1 MPFVAG
7 LCEAGRI
14 PASQRPATEM
24 PPIQFLVERR
34 ESGKTVADVL
44 RRRFQL
50 TWSQAK
56 RLVERGHVRVAGQL
70 TRAPEQRVKT
80 GNRMWISAGA
90 IEQTPA
96 DGAAKPAKSKK
107 KADPPA
113 PKPKAPREKKPPVP
127 VNAIPLEIV
136 YSDDSIVV
144 VNKPAGLT
152 TSRSAEEKAEFGR
165 GRKYLPTTL
174 AELLPAALGS
184 PNRPVF
190 AVHRLDRDTTG
201 LIVFARTQTAAR
213 HLTSQFRKRSVDR
226 RYLAV
231 TRGVPPEGRIESRLV
246 DDRGD
251 GRRGSGTDDG
261 QRAVTHVR
269 VIERLGKFAV
279 VECKLDTGRTHQ
291 VRIHLGEAGAPL
303 CGERVYDRPLN
314 GAPAE
319 DESGAARP
327 LLHAIRLGIEH
338 PDGNEFMGWE
348 ADAPTDFAA
357 VITRLR
363 SEAGKTAE

>member
-1 MPFVAG
+1 
-7 LCEAGRI
+7 
-14 PASQRPATEM
+14 M

-80 GNRMWISAGA
+80 GNRMWVAAGA
-90 IEQTPA
+90 IEKPPA
-96 DGAAKPAKSKK
+96 EGDAKPK
-107 KADPPA
+107 KAKKAAPP
-113 PKPKAPREKKPPVP
+113 PTKPAAPREKKPPAP
-127 VNAIPLEIV
+127 VNAITLEIV
-136 YSDDSIVV
+136 YSDDAIAV

-165 GRKYLPTTL
+165 GKKYLPTTL
-174 AELLPAALGS
+174 AELLPAALGA
-184 PNRPVF
+184 PNKPVF

-201 LIVFARTQTAAR
+201 LIVFARTPPAAR

-231 TRGVPPEGRIESRLV
+231 TRGVPPEGRIESQLV
-246 DDRGD
+246 ADRGD
-251 GRRGSGTDDG
+251 GRRGSGDEG
-261 QRAVTHVR
+261 ERAVTHVR
-269 VIERLGKFAV
+269 VMERLGAFAL

-291 VRIHLGEAGAPL
+291 VRIHLGEAGTPL
-303 CGERVYDRPLN
+303 CGERIYDRPLH
-314 GAPAE
+314 GAPLP
-319 DESGAARP
+319 DDSQAARP
-327 LLHAIRLGIEH
+327 LLHAFRLGIEH
-338 PDGNEFMGWE
+338 PDGDDFMGWE
-348 ADAPTDFAA
+348 ADPPADFSA
-357 VITRLR
+357 VVANLR
-363 SEAGKTAE
+363 SEASKTAE

>member
-1 MPFVAG
+1 
-7 LCEAGRI
+7 
-14 PASQRPATEM
+14 M

-90 IEQTPA
+90 IEKTPA
-96 DGAAKPAKSKK
+96 EGKAKPAKPKK
-107 KADPPA
+107 KTEPPA
-113 PKPKAPREKKPPVP
+113 KKPTSAKAPDKKPRVP
-127 VNAIPLEIV
+127 VNVVPLEIV
-136 YSDDSIVV
+136 YSDDAIVV

-152 TSRSAEEKAEFGR
+152 TSRNAEEKAEFGK

-201 LIVFARTQTAAR
+201 LLVFARTKAAAG
-213 HLTSQFRKRSVDR
+213 HLTGQFRKRSVDR
-226 RYLAV
+226 RYQAV

-251 GRRGSGTDDG
+251 GRRGSGSG
-261 QRAVTHVR
+261 EEGERAVTHVK
-269 VIERLGKFAV
+269 VVERLGKFAI

-303 CGERVYDRPLN
+303 CGERIYDRPLN
-314 GAPAE
+314 GAPVA

-327 LLHAIRLGIEH
+327 LLHAFRLGIEH

-348 ADAPTDFAA
+348 TDPPTDFTA
-357 VITRLR
+357 VVARLR
-363 SEAGKTAE
+363 AEAGKMAE

>member
-1 MPFVAG
+1 
-7 LCEAGRI
+7 
-14 PASQRPATEM
+14 M

-90 IEQTPA
+90 IETAPA
-96 DGAAKPAKSKK
+96 DGDTPTPAKRK
-107 KADPPA
+107 KADPA
-113 PKPKAPREKKPPVP
+113 PPKVATPKAKKPPAP
-127 VNAIPLEIV
+127 VNAVPLEIV
-136 YSDDSIVV
+136 YSDDAVVV

-152 TSRSAEEKAEFGR
+152 TSRSKDEREEFGR
-165 GRKYLPTTL
+165 GKKYLPATL
-174 AELLPAALGS
+174 ADLLPAALGT
-184 PNRPVF
+184 PNRKVF

-201 LIVFARTQTAAR
+201 LIVFARTAAAAR
-213 HLTSQFRKRSVDR
+213 HLTAQFRKRTVDR

-231 TRGVPPEGRIESRLV
+231 TRGVPRDGRIESRLI

-251 GRRGSGTDDG
+251 GRRGSGDG
-261 QRAVTHVR
+261 TSGERAVTHVR
-269 VIERLGKFAV
+269 VMERLVAFAV

-291 VRIHLGEAGAPL
+291 VRIHLGEAGTPV
-303 CGERVYDRPLN
+303 CGERIYDRPLN
-314 GAPAE
+314 GAPVPDA
-319 DESGAARP
+319 SKAARP
-327 LLHAIRLGIEH
+327 LLHAYRLGIEH
-338 PDGNEFMGWE
+338 PDGGEFLGWE
-348 ADAPTDFAA
+348 ADPPADFAA
-357 VITRLR
+357 VV
-363 SEAGKTAE
+363 AGFRAEQGRQAE

>member
-1 MPFVAG
+1 
-7 LCEAGRI
+7 
-14 PASQRPATEM
+14 M

-80 GNRMWISAGA
+80 GNRMWVSAGA
-90 IEQTPA
+90 IEAAPA
-96 DGAAKPAKSKK
+96 DDAAPKPAKAK
-107 KADPPA
+107 KAAPAPPKAATPKAKKPPA
-113 PKPKAPREKKPPVP
+113 P
-127 VNAIPLEIV
+127 VNALPLEIV
-136 YSDDSIVV
+136 YSDDAIAV

-152 TSRSAEEKAEFGR
+152 TSRSKDEREEFGR
-165 GRKYLPTTL
+165 GKKYLPATL
-174 AELLPAALGS
+174 ADLLPAALGT
-184 PNRPVF
+184 PNRKVF

-201 LIVFARTQTAAR
+201 LLVFARTAAAAR
-213 HLTSQFRKRSVDR
+213 QLTGQFRKRTVDR

-231 TRGVPPEGRIESRLV
+231 TRGVPRDGRIESRLV

-251 GRRGSGTDDG
+251 GRRGSGEG
-261 QRAVTHVR
+261 EGERAVTHVR
-269 VIERLGKFAV
+269 VVERLGAFAV

-291 VRIHLGEAGAPL
+291 VRIHLGEAGTPL

-314 GAPAE
+314 GSPVPDA
-319 DESGAARP
+319 STAARP
-327 LLHAIRLGIEH
+327 LLHAYRLGIEH
-338 PDGNEFMGWE
+338 PDGGEFLGWE
-348 ADAPTDFAA
+348 ADPPADFATVVA
-357 VITRLR
+357 ELR
-363 SEAGKTAE
+363 AEVGRQAE

>member
-1 MPFVAG
+1 
-7 LCEAGRI
+7 
-14 PASQRPATEM
+14 M

-90 IEQTPA
+90 IENKPA
-96 DGAAKPAKSKK
+96 DDTSKPAKPK
-107 KADPPA
+107 KAAPA
-113 PKPKAPREKKPPVP
+113 PPKLPTPEAKKPPVP
-127 VNAIPLEIV
+127 VNVVPLEIV

-165 GRKYLPTTL
+165 GKKYLPTTL
-174 AELLPAALGS
+174 AELLPAALGT
-184 PNRPVF
+184 PNRKVL

-201 LIVFARTQTAAR
+201 LIVFARTPAAAR
-213 HLTSQFRKRSVDR
+213 HLTSQFRKRTVDR

-231 TRGVPPEGRIESRLV
+231 TRGVPSDGRIESRLV
-246 DDRGD
+246 EDRGD
-251 GRRGSGTDDG
+251 GRRGSGEGEG

-269 VIERLGKFAV
+269 VVERLGKFAL

-314 GAPAE
+314 GQPVP

-327 LLHAIRLGIEH
+327 LLHAVRLGIEH
-338 PDGNEFMGWE
+338 PDNNEFMGWE
-348 ADAPTDFAA
+348 ADPPADFATVVA
-357 VITRLR
+357 KMR
-363 SEAGKTAE
+363 SEVGGAAE